1 LNKKAELELIL
12 NSKDIDI
19 VIGTETKHTY
29 LAISQL
35 QKLCHPTMQQHVRT
49 ETMAMVVLI
58 IYKNQLIVK
67 DIHHTNAKIIKI
79 KSKHVVSL
87 L

>member
-1 LNKKAELELIL
+1 
-12 NSKDIDI
+12 
-19 VIGTETKHTY
+19 
-29 LAISQL
+29 
-35 QKLCHPTMQQHVRT
+35 MQQHVRT